1 MSSNNYRSGGG
12 GGGGGRRNYQPRT
25 TRVDVTL
32 ERERQYT
39 SANGNRYSETSTVQ
53 ASARVPHAEA
63 RRILQDPSR
72 VLDNGNNQFKQL
84 KYN

>member
-32 ERERQYT
+32 ERERQYV
-39 SANGNRYSETSTVQ
+39 S
-53 ASARVPHAEA
+53 
-63 RRILQDPSR
+63 
-72 VLDNGNNQFKQL
+72 
-84 KYN
+84 